1 VTTNDNGHV
10 DGSTAT
16 ALAAGAG
23 TDPDRPEPGIRCVM
37 LRFLAAAAFAALT
50 LFAVPATADA
60 KTLRGKTSQGHRVT
74 LTVGADGVPTRLT
87 IRWTGPCKKSSV
99 PARSTSRFVPAF
111 DQATADTLQD
121 ADTRR
126 TRYRGGLRVRNSAEI
141 SGQRSGETWS
151 GTFSQRRLFS
161 RRGKVFDVCEAK
173 GVTWS
178 VA

>member
-1 VTTNDNGHV
+1 MF
-10 DGSTAT
+10 
-16 ALAAGAG
+16 
-23 TDPDRPEPGIRCVM
+23 RP
-37 LRFLAAAAFAALT
+37 LAAAVFTALT
-50 LFAVPATADA
+50 LVTAPATADA

-74 LTVGADGVPTRLT
+74 LTLGANGVPTRLT

-111 DQATADTLQD
+111 DKATPDILQD
-121 ADTRR
+121 TDTRR
-126 TRYRGGLRVRNSAEI
+126 TRYSGGLRVRNSAEL

-161 RRGKVFDVCEAK
+161 RKGKVFDVCEVK

-178 VA
+178 VS

>member
-1 VTTNDNGHV
+1 MF
-10 DGSTAT
+10 
-16 ALAAGAG
+16 
-23 TDPDRPEPGIRCVM
+23 RP
-37 LRFLAAAAFAALT
+37 LAAAAFAALT
-50 LFAVPATADA
+50 LVAVPTAADA

-74 LTVGADGVPTRLT
+74 LTLGADGVPTRLT

-99 PARSTSRFVPAF
+99 PARSTSPFVPEF
-111 DQATADTLQD
+111 DKATPDVLED

-126 TRYRGGLRVRNSAEI
+126 GRFSGGLRVRDSAKL

-161 RRGKVFDVCEAK
+161 RKGKVFDVCEAK

-178 VA
+178 VS